1 MQRQGPRLW
10 LVINTRTSTEHTMR
24 LEDYGLSSL
33 KISTYLESTAAP
45 APSLAAAAR
54 AERAPRGIYLS
65 VRTKFALSCVL
76 AVLWAV
82 LSYQLAQRW
91 IADLSVLIGPVAAY
105 ASIIGIAILPGFMN
119 AFMVASL
126 LLDRRPPLTRASLLE
141 LPPITIL
148 VAAYNEEASIAD
160 TLRSI
165 DAQHYPGH
173 LRVVAINDGS
183 KDGTAAILDHARAQ
197 YPWLDVIHMAHNGG
211 KSAAL
216 NAGFATVST
225 SLVITIDGDSYLY
238 RDALANLVRRI
249 MEDPDGTAAVAG
261 AVLVRNS
268 RKNLVTRVQEWDYFH
283 GIAAVKR
290 IQSLYQGTLV
300 AQGAFSIYR
309 AEALR
314 QVGGWQH
321 VVGEDIVLTWALL
334 EAGYRVGYSENACLF
349 TNAPE
354 TWGQFI
360 RQRQR
365 WSRGLIEAFK
375 SHWRLLFKARPSTMF
390 VWWNALFPYLDLVY
404 SVVFVPGLV
413 LALFGHYDIAGPMTL
428 VVLPLAMLV
437 NFLMYQIQNG
447 MFRAQGLKVRRNVFG
462 FITYALLYSIVLQP
476 ACVLGYAKELVL
488 RTKNW
493 GTK

>member
-1 MQRQGPRLW
+1 
-10 LVINTRTSTEHTMR
+10 MR
-24 LEDYGLSSL
+24 LEEYGLSSL
-33 KISTYLESTAAP
+33 KISLPPAARPAVHATAAQT
-45 APSLAAAAR
+45 AR
-54 AERAPRGIYLS
+54 KRHGLYLP
-65 VRTKFALSCVL
+65 VNAKFALSF
-76 AVLWAV
+76 AVAIAWAT

-91 IADLSVLIGPVAAY
+91 ITDLSGLIGTAGAY
-105 ASIIGIAILPGFMN
+105 AAILGIAILPGFMN

-126 LLDRRPPLTRASLLE
+126 LLDRRPRLHRAPLAD
-141 LPPITIL
+141 LPPITVLI
-148 VAAYNEEASIAD
+148 AAYNEEASIAD

-165 DAQHYPGH
+165 DAQHYPGQ

-183 KDGTAAILDHARAQ
+183 TDRTRDILDKARRQ
-197 YPWLDVIHMAHNGG
+197 YAWLDVIHMPRNSG

-216 NAGFATVST
+216 NAGFGTVATE
-225 SLVITIDGDSYLY
+225 LVITIDGDSYLY
-238 RDALANLVRRI
+238 RDALANLVGR
-249 MEDPDGTAAVAG
+249 MLQDPESTAAVAG

-309 AEALR
+309 TRALR
-314 QVGGWQH
+314 EVGGWQH

-354 TWGQFI
+354 TWRQFI

-404 SVVFVPGLV
+404 SLVFVPGLI
-413 LALFGHYDIAGPMTL
+413 LALFGHYYVAGPMTL
-428 VVLPLAMLV
+428 IVLPLAMLV
-437 NFLMYQIQNG
+437 NFIMYQIQNG
-447 MFRAQGLKVRRNVFG
+447 MFREQGLKVRRNVFG
-462 FITYALLYSIVLQP
+462 FVAYALLYSIVLQP
-476 ACVLGYAKELVL
+476 ACVVGYVKEIVL

>member
-1 MQRQGPRLW
+1 
-10 LVINTRTSTEHTMR
+10 MR
-24 LEDYGLSSL
+24 LEDYSLTSL
-33 KISTYLESTAAP
+33 KLSTHLPVPP
-45 APSLAAAAR
+45 APVPSVAEYARSL
-54 AERAPRGIYLS
+54 RGTRRRYLPIGA
-65 VRTKFALSCVL
+65 KFAISCAI
-76 AVLWAV
+76 AVVWAF
-82 LSYQLAQRW
+82 LSYQLAVRW
-91 IADLSVLIGPVAAY
+91 IADLSALIGPITAY
-105 ASIIGIAILPGFMN
+105 LAIFGIAILPGFMN

-126 LLDRRPPLTRASLLE
+126 LLDRRPRLTAASRAE
-141 LPPITIL
+141 LPPVTIL
-148 VAAYNEEASIAD
+148 IAAYNEEASIAD

-165 DAQHYPGH
+165 DAQGYPGQ
-173 LRVVAINDGS
+173 LRVVAIDDGS
-183 KDGTAAILDHARAQ
+183 KDGTAAILDAARTR
-197 YPWLDVIHMAHNGG
+197 YPWLDVILMPQNGG

-216 NAGFATVST
+216 NAGFATVKT
-225 SLVITIDGDSYLY
+225 ALVITIDGDSYLY
-238 RDALANLVRRI
+238 RDALANLVRR
-249 MEDPDGTAAVAG
+249 MLEDPESTAAVAG

-268 RKNLVTRVQEWDYFH
+268 RRNLVTRVQEWDYFH

-309 AEALR
+309 SDALR
-314 QVGGWQH
+314 EVGGWQH

-334 EAGYRVGYSENACLF
+334 EAGHRVGYAENACLF

-354 TWGQFI
+354 TWSQFI

-375 SHWRLLFKARPSTMF
+375 SHWRLLFKPRPSTMF
-390 VWWNALFPYLDLVY
+390 IWWNALFPYLDLVY
-404 SVVFVPGLV
+404 SLVFLPGLV
-413 LALFGHYDIAGPMTL
+413 LAMFGHYHIAGPMTL

-447 MFRAQGLKVRRNVFG
+447 MFREQGLKVRRNVFG
-462 FITYALLYSIVLQP
+462 FVFYALLYSIVLQP
-476 ACVLGYAKELVL
+476 ACVLGYVKEMVL

>member
-1 MQRQGPRLW
+1 METPDT
-10 LVINTRTSTEHTMR
+10 N
-24 LEDYGLSSL
+24 LE
-33 KISTYLESTAAP
+33 
-45 APSLAAAAR
+45 
-54 AERAPRGIYLS
+54 LS
-65 VRTKFALSCVL
+65 VVIPCL
-76 AVLWAV
+76 
-82 LSYQLAQRW
+82 
-91 IADLSVLIGPVAAY
+91 
-105 ASIIGIAILPGFMN
+105 
-119 AFMVASL
+119 
-126 LLDRRPPLTRASLLE
+126 
-141 LPPITIL
+141 
-148 VAAYNEEASIAD
+148 NEEASIAD

-165 DAQHYPGH
+165 DAQGYPGQ
-173 LRVVAINDGS
+173 LRVVAIDDGS
-183 KDGTAAILDHARAQ
+183 KDGTAAILDAARAR
-197 YPWLDVIHMAHNGG
+197 YPWLDVILMPQNGG

-216 NAGFATVST
+216 NAGFATVKT

-238 RDALANLVRRI
+238 RDALANLVRR
-249 MEDPDGTAAVAG
+249 MLEDPESTAAVAG

-268 RKNLVTRVQEWDYFH
+268 RRNLVTRVQEWDYFH

-309 AEALR
+309 SDALR
-314 QVGGWQH
+314 EVGGWQH

-334 EAGYRVGYSENACLF
+334 EAGHRVGYAENACLF

-354 TWGQFI
+354 TWSQFI

-375 SHWRLLFKARPSTMF
+375 SHWRLLFKPRPSTMF
-390 VWWNALFPYLDLVY
+390 IWWNALFPYLDLVY
-404 SVVFVPGLV
+404 SLVFLPGLV
-413 LALFGHYDIAGPMTL
+413 LAMFGHYHIAGPMTL

-447 MFRAQGLKVRRNVFG
+447 MFREQGLKVRRNVVG
-462 FITYALLYSIVLQP
+462 FVFYALLYSIVLQP
-476 ACVLGYAKELVL
+476 ACVLGYVKEMVL